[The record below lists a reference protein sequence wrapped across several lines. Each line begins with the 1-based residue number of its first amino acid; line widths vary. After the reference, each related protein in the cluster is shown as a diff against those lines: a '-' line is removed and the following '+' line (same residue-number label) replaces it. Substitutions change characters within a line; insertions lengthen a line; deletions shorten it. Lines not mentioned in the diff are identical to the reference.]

1 MDILISGS
9 GLHAKILCYCY
20 YYYYYDIIII
30 IITIIIIIVVVFVN
44 LISYYWL
51 LVPSEPVILV
61 KGRNTS
67 HTSLFVQWDEI
78 PRDSIHGVLL
88 GYRVLFWR
96 YNESRDTYETKQ
108 LGTNERSVHLKNLWI
123 YTKYKIQVLG
133 FTAVG
138 EGAISKEI
146 IVSTDEYSEFT

>member
-9 GLHAKILCYCY
+9 GLYAKILCYY
-20 YYYYYDIIII
+20 YHCHHIIS
-30 IITIIIIIVVVFVN
+30 IIIIVVVVVVD

-51 LVPSEPVILV
+51 LVPSKPVILV

-78 PRDSIHGVLL
+78 PPDFIHGVLL

-108 LGTNERSVHLKNLWI
+108 LSTNERSVHLRNLWI

-146 IVSTDEYSEFT
+146 IVSTDEYSKFT